1 MFENEKMITYFVRLG
16 KKLADSSRSM
26 SSLKFYEWV
35 KLPVRLFEVNLL
47 IQQSRLPHYLYDFL

>member
-1 MFENEKMITYFVRLG
+1 MKKMITYFVRLG

-35 KLPVRLFEVNLL
+35 KLPIMLFAADSL
-47 IQQSRLPHYLYDFL
+47 IQQSRLPYYLHDFL

>member
-1 MFENEKMITYFVRLG
+1 MITYFVRLG

-35 KLPVRLFEVNLL
+35 KLPIMLFAADSL
-47 IQQSRLPHYLYDFL
+47 IQQSRLPYYLHDFL